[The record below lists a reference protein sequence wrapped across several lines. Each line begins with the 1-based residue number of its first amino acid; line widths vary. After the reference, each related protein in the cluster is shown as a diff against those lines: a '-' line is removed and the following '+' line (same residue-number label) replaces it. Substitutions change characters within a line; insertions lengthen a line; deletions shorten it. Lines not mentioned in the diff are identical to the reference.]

1 MMGVPILR
9 QHVNLDV
16 TRVRFLLADLQ
27 DGAVKIGSGLVIPK
41 ARMQH
46 AHRLAVQGA
55 EIVAAEALVV
65 PDVLEEAFGRMWGG
79 AFTQEETSLLF
90 RAPLGV

>member
-1 MMGVPILR
+1 
-9 QHVNLDV
+9 
-16 TRVRFLLADLQ
+16 
-27 DGAVKIGSGLVIPK
+27 
-41 ARMQH
+41 MQH

-65 PDVLEEAFGRMWGG
+65 PDGLEEAFGRMWGG